1 MMKRQSQ
8 HKPTPQH
15 ATLWLA
21 CGSLFSASDCP
32 TMLTG
37 YNGLD
42 LALGSVEQR
51 TIANRQLK
59 T

>member
-1 MMKRQSQ
+1 MMMRQSQ
-8 HKPTPQH
+8 HKPAPQQ

-21 CGSLFSASDCP
+21 GGSLFSANDCP

-37 YNGLD
+37 DNGLN
-42 LALGSVEQR
+42 LVLGSVEQR
-51 TIANRQLK
+51 TITNRQLK